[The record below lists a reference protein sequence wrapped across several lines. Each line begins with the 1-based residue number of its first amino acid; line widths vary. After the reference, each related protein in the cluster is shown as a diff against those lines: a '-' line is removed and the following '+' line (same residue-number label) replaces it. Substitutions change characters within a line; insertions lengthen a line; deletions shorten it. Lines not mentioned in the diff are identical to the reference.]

1 MMAYLV
7 MHYDVKLE
15 NDETTR
21 PKDFVFINSVI
32 PNPKAKVMLRKR
44 QI

>member
-15 NDETTR
+15 DGETTR
-21 PKDFVFINSVI
+21 PKDFVFGYSVV
-32 PNPKAKVMLRKR
+32 PNPKANVMLKKR
-44 QI
+44 HV